1 MTPEEIQAQRD
12 ERARVANE
20 QALVEAIAPLLVGY
34 NNVEVIGAFM
44 RILADVSIR
53 CGSDRFTTKVTLF
66 EDVLCSINWTI
77 QPDDP
82 EAAAKSL
89 AARMERANVNPEE
102 VKFNGRLP
110 E

>member
-12 ERARVANE
+12 ERSRIANE

-34 NNVEVIGAFM
+34 NHVEVIGAFM

-53 CGSDRFTTKVTLF
+53 CQSDRFTTKVTLF
-66 EDVLCSINWTI
+66 EDILCTINWTI

-82 EAAAKSL
+82 SSVERVL
-89 AARMERANVNPEE
+89 AARLKATDVNPEE
-102 VKFNGRLP
+102 GKFDGRLP